1 MNCQTKFLQGYK
13 KRDGLIL
20 HLTKHMKN
28 LIFFTLFSILS
39 ISVTFGQK
47 KCFPEHTPGTFVY
60 DKADILTESEEAVL
74 QSELT
79 AFTARSSNVL
89 VVVIVPDLCGYDK
102 SQYAIEYGDQLGVGR
117 GDKDNGLV
125 FLVKPKTSSSRGEV
139 FIAVGTGLQGAIT
152 DAGTRRIVDYEII
165 PYFKQNNYYGGITA
179 GAKTLMRIAE
189 GEISEAQYKE
199 EKESGNWFVF
209 GFFIV
214 IIILFI
220 LAQKYGKGGDDDWE
234 NYDRNGK
241 HRGGRGSA
249 WPWIFMGGS
258 GFGGGSSPGGGGFG
272 GGGFGGFG
280 GGGFSGGGAGGS
292 W

>member
-1 MNCQTKFLQGYK
+1 MNKTI
-13 KRDGLIL
+13 IL
-20 HLTKHMKN
+20 VLSILLT
-28 LIFFTLFSILS
+28 FSIG
-39 ISVTFGQK
+39 FGQE
-47 KCFPEHTPGTFVY
+47 KCFPKHIPGTFVY
-60 DKADILTESEEAVL
+60 DQADVLSESEEALL
-74 QSELT
+74 QVELT

-117 GDKDNGLV
+117 TDKDNGLV
-125 FLVKPKTSSSRGEV
+125 FLVKPKTQSSRGEV

-165 PYFKQNNYYGGITA
+165 PYFKQNNYFGGINA

-199 EKESGNWFVF
+199 EKESGNWFAF

-241 HRGGRGSA
+241 HRGGNSA

-258 GFGGGSSPGGGGFG
+258 GFGGGSSRGGGGFG

>member
-1 MNCQTKFLQGYK
+1 
-13 KRDGLIL
+13 
-20 HLTKHMKN
+20 MKN
-28 LIFFTLFSILS
+28 SILFLLLTFLS
-39 ISVTFGQK
+39 ISIGFGQE

-60 DKADILTESEEAVL
+60 DVANVLSDSEEAIL
-74 QSELT
+74 QSEL
-79 AFTARSSNVL
+79 ASFTARSSNVL

-102 SQYAIEYGDQLGVGR
+102 SQYAIEYGDKLGVGR
-117 GDKDNGLV
+117 NDRDNGLV
-125 FLVKPKTSSSRGEV
+125 FLVKPKTPDSRGEV

-165 PYFKQNNYYGGITA
+165 PYFKQNNYFGGINA

-199 EKESGNWFVF
+199 EKESGNWFAF
-209 GFFIV
+209 GFFVV

-241 HRGGRGSA
+241 HRGGGSA

-258 GFGGGSSPGGGGFG
+258 GFGGRSSSGGFG

>member
-1 MNCQTKFLQGYK
+1 
-13 KRDGLIL
+13 
-20 HLTKHMKN
+20 MKN
-28 LIFFTLFSILS
+28 SILFLLLTFLS
-39 ISVTFGQK
+39 ISIGFGQE

-60 DKADILTESEEAVL
+60 DVANVLSDSEEAIL
-74 QSELT
+74 QSKL
-79 AFTARSSNVL
+79 ASFTARSSNVM
-89 VVVIVPDLCGYDK
+89 VVGIVPDLCGYDK
-102 SQYAIEYGDQLGVGR
+102 SQYAIEYGDKLGVGR
-117 GDKDNGLV
+117 DDKDNGLV
-125 FLVKPKTSSSRGEV
+125 FLVKPKTPGSRGEV

-165 PYFKQNNYYGGITA
+165 PYFKQNNYFGGINA

-199 EKESGNWFVF
+199 EKESGNWFAF
-209 GFFIV
+209 GFFVV

-241 HRGGRGSA
+241 HRGGGSA
-249 WPWIFMGGS
+249 WPWIFMSGS
-258 GFGGGSSPGGGGFG
+258 GFGGRSSSGGFG

>member
-1 MNCQTKFLQGYK
+1 
-13 KRDGLIL
+13 
-20 HLTKHMKN
+20 MKN
-28 LIFFTLFSILS
+28 SILFLLLTFLS
-39 ISVTFGQK
+39 ISIGFGQE

-60 DKADILTESEEAVL
+60 DVANVLSDSEEAIL
-74 QSELT
+74 QSEL
-79 AFTARSSNVL
+79 ASFTARSSNVL

-102 SQYAIEYGDQLGVGR
+102 SQYAIEYGDKLGVGR
-117 GDKDNGLV
+117 NDRDNGLV
-125 FLVKPKTSSSRGEV
+125 FLVKPKTPGSRGEV

-165 PYFKQNNYYGGITA
+165 PYFKQNNYFGGINA

-199 EKESGNWFVF
+199 EKESGNRFTF
-209 GFFIV
+209 GFFVV

-241 HRGGRGSA
+241 HRGGGSA

-258 GFGGGSSPGGGGFG
+258 GFGGRSSSGGFG